1 VARPGFWLHAAW
13 ESATEPESVA
23 VHRVGWGFVSLYTL
37 AFISTSLLFLAPL
50 LVTLALKVNS
60 LVGIEQAP
68 RSLALV
74 TGIGAL
80 LAMVGNPFFGKMS
93 DRTSSQ
99 LGMLCAGG
107 IAALFDVIDPDSA
120 LKALAGGPEFVW
132 KLSLGIYPMVKGF
145 KPSPI
150 TEEATADTT
159 PPATSSPSDHRA
171 GPGPTRARPRT
182 APEGPIMKAFVY
194 EKYGPPETLRLAEV
208 DKPVPDADH
217 VLVKVRA
224 ASVNAADWHVLRG
237 KPLFS
242 RATLGLL
249 RPKHQVLGV
258 DIAGQVEAVGSGVTR
273 FQPGDE
279 VYANLLDHGYG
290 GFAEYVS
297 VPVDVMSLKP
307 PSLSFEDAAAV
318 PMAAVTA
325 LQGLG
330 HHGAIQPAHKVLIN
344 GASGGV
350 GTFAVQIAKAYG
362 GEVTAVTSTRN
373 LELVGS
379 LGADHVL
386 DYTST
391 DALGGGRRYDLILD
405 TVGNR
410 SVPDLRRA
418 LAQGGKAAVTGF
430 TSVAGLLAVSLR
442 GGKDIAQVQAH
453 VTTKDLDVLSELI
466 EAGKVRPQIDRRYRF
481 TEIPAAIAYLEQGR
495 ARAKVVVEVG

>member
-1 VARPGFWLHAAW
+1 
-13 ESATEPESVA
+13 
-23 VHRVGWGFVSLYTL
+23 
-37 AFISTSLLFLAPL
+37 
-50 LVTLALKVNS
+50 
-60 LVGIEQAP
+60 
-68 RSLALV
+68 
-74 TGIGAL
+74 
-80 LAMVGNPFFGKMS
+80 
-93 DRTSSQ
+93 
-99 LGMLCAGG
+99 
-107 IAALFDVIDPDSA
+107 
-120 LKALAGGPEFVW
+120 
-132 KLSLGIYPMVKGF
+132 
-145 KPSPI
+145 
-150 TEEATADTT
+150 
-159 PPATSSPSDHRA
+159 
-171 GPGPTRARPRT
+171 
-182 APEGPIMKAFVY
+182 MKAFVY

-208 DKPVPDADH
+208 DKPAPDADH

-249 RPKHQVLGV
+249 RPKRQVLGV

-273 FQPGDE
+273 FRPGDE

-297 VPVDVMSLKP
+297 APVDVMSLKP
-307 PSLSFEDAAAV
+307 PSLSFEEAAAV
-318 PMAAVTA
+318 PMAAATA
-325 LQGLG
+325 LQGLRR
-330 HHGAIQPAHKVLIN
+330 HGELQPGQRVLIN

-350 GTFAVQIAKAYG
+350 GTFAVQLAKASG
-362 GEVTAVTSTRN
+362 AEVTAVTSTRN
-373 LELVGS
+373 LELVRS

-386 DYTST
+386 DYTTT
-391 DALGGGRRYDLILD
+391 DALGGGQRYDLILD

-430 TSVAGLLAVSLR
+430 TSVAKLLAVSLR

-453 VTTKDLDVLSELI
+453 VTTRDLELLSELI

-495 ARAKVVVEVG
+495 ARAKVVAEVG